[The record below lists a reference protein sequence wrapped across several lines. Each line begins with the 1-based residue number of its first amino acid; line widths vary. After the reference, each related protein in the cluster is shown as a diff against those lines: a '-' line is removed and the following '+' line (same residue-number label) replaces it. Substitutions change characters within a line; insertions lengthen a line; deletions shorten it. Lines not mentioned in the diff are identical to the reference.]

1 SSTTPPW
8 VANMFIGVSP
18 SIRLFRRELSRRWD
32 LRIYSDQ
39 STGLFTSVYGLS
51 GKTLDQYLQR
61 HVTMKKALEIISE

>member
-1 SSTTPPW
+1 TPPW

-51 GKTLDQYLQR
+51 GKALDQYLQR